1 MRVNQENTK
10 NGNQTNTEEKQRMI
24 YKKDKH
30 MKVVE
35 KNNQFIFSTERHEYP
50 NRKVKRSLLSVPE

>member
-10 NGNQTNTEEKQRMI
+10 NGNQTNTEEKQKMV
-24 YKKDKH
+24 YKKDRHK
-30 MKVVE
+30 KVVE

-50 NRKVKRSLLSVPE
+50 NRKV